1 MQGVSR
7 NLTPNCANLMLRL
20 SFASVQVS
28 VFGERDLA
36 RLSPP
41 KTSASQLCDSAPCQV
56 PLPAEPISESSTS
69 RPTHHA
75 NPLRTTQS
83 DGVADP
89 GSDCFQDIRHPGER
103 SHHLSINER
112 LEKLQTFYSS
122 EKNSISPGTHV
133 EAGAQSSDRENLIAM
148 KRTHTSPSIPL
159 PRLRNFG
166 LKEGR
171 GNKMAWVGL
180 SPPGPPGMLV
190 NRPKPS
196 AFPSHHTLAIKSLR
210 QERSKKKDLTATG
223 AGGRHAGGSNGG
235 KKNSVQ
241 LRSSLQRRVGD
252 LNLPLLPATVQEKS
266 EKKIQPHNIDY

>member
-1 MQGVSR
+1 
-7 NLTPNCANLMLRL
+7 MLSL

-28 VFGERDLA
+28 VFGDRDLSH
-36 RLSPP
+36 LSPP

-56 PLPAEPISESSTS
+56 PLPAEPIRESSTS
-69 RPTHHA
+69 RPAHQA

-83 DGVADP
+83 DGAADP
-89 GSDCFQDIRHPGER
+89 GSDCFQDIRHPGEH

-122 EKNSISPGTHV
+122 EKSNLSPGRRV
-133 EAGAQSSDRENLIAM
+133 EAGPHSSDPESLVAI
-148 KRTHTSPSIPL
+148 KRTHTSSSIPL

-180 SPPGPPGMLV
+180 SQPGPPGLLV
-190 NRPKPS
+190 NRSKPS
-196 AFPSHHTLAIKSLR
+196 AFPSQHTLAIKSLR
-210 QERSKKKDLTATG
+210 QERSKKKDLTATA
-223 AGGRHAGGSNGG
+223 AGGGHGG

-266 EKKIQPHNIDY
+266 EKRNQPHNLDY